1 MEKKIGNK
9 KGKWVFKN
17 EHKRALNFLLAMK
30 EPMYVSDGKNIYVC
44 KKIKNVI
51 VNIEIDGDFELFKND
66 ERSEQQ

>member
-1 MEKKIGNK
+1 
-9 KGKWVFKN
+9 
-17 EHKRALNFLLAMK
+17 MK